1 MLPDLWGPCAWK
13 FLHYITLDYP
23 INPTPADKE
32 HYYQF
37 FESLQYVLPCGTC
50 RKNLQEHLKNYPLTD
65 SVLSSRESLVKWMI
79 NLHNIVNYYTNKPLL
94 SFPKALDEIENYSK
108 PNRINWY
115 QILIVIIIILL
126 VIFIIFYLR
135 KN

>member
-1 MLPDLWGPCAWK
+1 MLPELWGPCAWK
-13 FLHYITLDYP
+13 FLHYVTLDYP
-23 INPTPADKE
+23 INPTPEDKE

-37 FESLQYVLPCGTC
+37 FESLKYVLPCGSC
-50 RKNLQEHLKNYPLTD
+50 RKNLQEHLRNYPLTD
-65 SVLSSRESLVKWMI
+65 AVLSSRESLVRWMI

-94 SFPKALDEIENYSK
+94 SVPKALNEIENSK
-108 PNRINWY
+108 SNKINWY